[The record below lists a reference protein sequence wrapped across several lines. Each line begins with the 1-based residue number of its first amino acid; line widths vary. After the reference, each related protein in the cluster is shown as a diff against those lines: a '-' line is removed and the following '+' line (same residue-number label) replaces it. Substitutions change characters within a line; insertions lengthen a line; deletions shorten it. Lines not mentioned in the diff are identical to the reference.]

1 MPPAIPQGD
10 LYVGGQRVPA
20 ESGATLTVV
29 NPATDAP
36 LGDVADA
43 GPADAA
49 RAADAAARALPA
61 WSRTPAPE
69 RCERLADLARL
80 MKRDEDRLAAVM
92 TAEQGKPLGESRGE
106 IAYARSFLA
115 WAAGEGVRLYGDITP
130 AGAPDKRVLALRQP
144 VGVCALIT
152 PWNFPS
158 AMITRKLGPALACG
172 CTAVIKPSELTP
184 YSALAIGE
192 LAVEAGLPPGTVNIV
207 TTSDAAAVGAA
218 LFDHEAVRKV
228 SFTGS
233 TAVGSKLIEQ
243 SAQRVVNLSL
253 ELGGHAPL
261 IVFDDADLDL
271 AAEQAAAAKF
281 RNGGQTCIAPNRF
294 YVQDAVYED
303 FREKLLGRV
312 DALTVGPGD
321 REGVD
326 IGPMIN
332 NAAIDKIERHIKDAT
347 DRGATLLRGG
357 QRAKPTGDGLADRFY
372 QPTVLDGFTP
382 DMALAREETFGPVV
396 PLARFETEA
405 EGVELANDSVYGLAA
420 YFFTENASRL
430 ARVAEA
436 LEYGIVGANDG
447 LPSAAQAP
455 FGGFKRSGL
464 GREGGKYVM
473 DEYTETKYVS
483 LRVSP
488 DGASRF

>member
-1 MPPAIPQGD
+1 MTLTPPNGD
-10 LYVGGQRVPA
+10 LLINNRREPA
-20 ESGATLTVV
+20 AASLDVA
-29 NPATDAP
+29 NPATDAV
-36 LGDVADA
+36 LGQVADA
-43 GPADAA
+43 TQDDAR
-49 RAADAAARALPA
+49 RAADAAASALPE
-61 WSRTPAPE
+61 WSRTPAAE
-69 RCERLADLARL
+69 RGEKIAALAAL
-80 MKRDEDRLAAVM
+80 MKRDEDHLAALM
-92 TAEQGKPLGESRGE
+92 TAEQGKPLKESRGE
-106 IAYARSFLA
+106 IAYARSFLE
-115 WAAGEGVRLYGDITP
+115 WAAAEGQRLYGDITP
-130 AGAPDKRVLALRQP
+130 AGAPEKRVLALRQP

-152 PWNFPS
+152 PWNFPA

-172 CTAVIKPSELTP
+172 CTAVVKPAELTP

-192 LAVEAGLPPGTVNIV
+192 LAIEAGLPPGAVNIV
-207 TTSDAAAVGAA
+207 TTSDAAAIGVA
-218 LFDHEAVRKV
+218 LFNHPAVRKV

-243 SAQRVVNLSL
+243 SAERVVNLSL

-294 YVQDAVYED
+294 YVHEDVHED
-303 FREKLLGRV
+303 FLDKLLERV
-312 DALTVGPGD
+312 DKIAVGPGD
-321 REGVD
+321 RDGVD
-326 IGPMIN
+326 LGPMIN
-332 NAAIDKIERHIKDAT
+332 DDAINKIERHVKDAT

-357 QRAKPTGDGLADRFY
+357 RRARPEGDNLADRFY
-372 QPTVLDGFTP
+372 EPTVLDGFTP
-382 DMALAREETFGPVV
+382 EMELAAEETFGPVI
-396 PLARFETEA
+396 PIARFKTEEEA
-405 EGVELANDSVYGLAA
+405 VRLANDSVYGLAA

-483 LRVSP
+483 LRIDP
-488 DGASRF
+488 DGARRFA